1 MCTRLVRNKLRFIR
15 KFYKDKGIICSFSN
29 NLISEIIDLCEYDK
43 YGARRIDTVIEQ
55 RLENIIIDK
64 MLSGDKRI
72 RIDSVKD
79 LKVV

>member
-1 MCTRLVRNKLRFIR
+1 M
-15 KFYKDKGIICSFSN
+15 
-29 NLISEIIDLCEYDK
+29 CEYDK